1 MSISKVLVAIYYEKC
16 RHSASLGAKFIKTV
30 LLAIPCLTVPSSLC
44 KAKDKPPAG
53 WYWAWL
59 GKGGDVIARKG
70 SKADYAFLSCEAAR
84 ESAENVF
91 LNTIWAAYATTA

>member
-1 MSISKVLVAIYYEKC
+1 MKNVGIRLTWRQIHKNRSSCDPLPDGSI
-16 RHSASLGAKFIKTV
+16 FIV
-30 LLAIPCLTVPSSLC
+30 QG
-44 KAKDKPPAG
+44 KDKPPAG

-70 SKADYAFLSCEAAR
+70 SKTDYAFLSCEAAR

-91 LNTIWAAYATTA
+91 LNTIWAAYATS